1 MGMQNETRVN
11 LKHLLEDMRDSYSAP
26 LEEVILT
33 ELIANALDSKATR
46 LDFSVNPT
54 ELFLRCVD
62 NGGGMKRAQLKEYH
76 NIASS
81 EKVRG
86 QGIGFAG
93 VGAKLSLLLAE
104 RVVTE
109 SKGGRGSRA
118 ATEWRLT
125 NPYRAPW
132 KFIPTT
138 AAVSFPRG
146 TSVTIYFTDD
156 QPHLLKKEFVTNT
169 IIKHFYP
176 LLHEYLKEEILRYVY
191 KKGVEMTV
199 NGELLFL
206 SDAEQRIDNGFRIFL
221 GKSRRPIGAGFLTK
235 KVLEQG
241 WLSRLAGKA
250 PSERH
255 IASGLSVSTYGKVIK
270 TGWEW
275 VGIMPKS
282 AETLVGV
289 VEIPA
294 ISEVL
299 TTNKSDFLTDAAHL
313 RKFYR
318 LRKAVQQAI
327 MPVLRSLGEFAEDQ
341 KTNATRN
348 IKPLQRQIETA
359 LEGLSPEFPE
369 LETLLGS
376 RRGAVIGAG
385 ITNQER
391 RKDDISK
398 DNESNV
404 SNQVAAVLPEEKLK
418 KKKKGKKGETT
429 SRKKPGLTLALDD
442 LVDAPDALGR
452 MIEDVVSVNTLHP
465 AWKKALETKQEEY
478 HILVVVGLVLADFVA
493 HEKHPLDF
501 LAKFLS
507 SWSMVGTGDSEK
519 HGQASLL

>member
-1 MGMQNETRVN
+1 MQNETRVN
-11 LKHLLEDMRDSYSAP
+11 LKHLLEDMRDSYSSP

-46 LDFSVNPT
+46 LDFSVDT
-54 ELFLRCVD
+54 GARFLRCVD

-81 EKVRG
+81 DKVRG

-138 AAVSFPRG
+138 EAVSFSRG
-146 TSVTIYFTDD
+146 TSVTMYFTDD
-156 QPHLLKKEFVTNT
+156 QPHLLKKEFVADT

-176 LLHEYLKEEILRYVY
+176 LLHQYLTEEILRYVY
-191 KKGVEMTV
+191 KKGVEITV
-199 NGELLFL
+199 NGELLSL
-206 SDAEQRIDNGFRIFL
+206 SSEEQRIDNGFRVFL
-221 GKSRRPIGAGFLTK
+221 GKNRRPIGAGFLTK

-241 WLSRLAGKA
+241 WLARLAGRA

-255 IASGLSVSTYGKVIK
+255 VSSGLSVSTYGKVIK

-275 VGIMPKS
+275 VGILPKS
-282 AETLVGV
+282 AEALVGV

-294 ISEVL
+294 LSEVL
-299 TTNKSDFLTDAAHL
+299 TTNKSDFLTDAVHL

-318 LRKAVQQAI
+318 LRKAVQEAI
-327 MPVLRSLGEFAEDQ
+327 VPVLRLLGEFATEQ
-341 KTNATRN
+341 KTSVAKNV
-348 IKPLQRQIETA
+348 KPLERQIETA
-359 LEGLSPEFPE
+359 LEGLSSEFPE
-369 LETLLGS
+369 LDTLLGS
-376 RRGAVIGAG
+376 RRGTAAG
-385 ITNQER
+385 SGKTKKGHDKENTTKEGEPNASDR
-391 RKDDISK
+391 VTA
-398 DNESNV
+398 N
-404 SNQVAAVLPEEKLK
+404 LPDEK
-418 KKKKGKKGETT
+418 KKQKEERGKEDAKI
-429 SRKKPGLTLALDD
+429 SRKKPGLTLMLEDFTD
-442 LVDAPDALGR
+442 SQDALGR
-452 MIEDVVSVNTLHP
+452 MIEDVVSINTLHP

-478 HILVVVGLVLADFVA
+478 HILVVVGLVLAEFVA
-493 HEKHPLDF
+493 PEKHPLEF

-507 SWSMVGTGDSEK
+507 SWSRVGAEK
-519 HGQASLL
+519 SGQSSLL

>member
-1 MGMQNETRVN
+1 MQNETRVN
-11 LKHLLEDMRDSYSAP
+11 LRHLLEDMRDSYSTP

-46 LDFSVNPT
+46 IDFFVDT
-54 ELFLRCVD
+54 TARFIRCVD
-62 NGGGMKRAQLKEYH
+62 NGGGMKRPQLKEYH

-81 EKVRG
+81 DKVRG

-132 KFIPTT
+132 KFIPSSD
-138 AAVSFPRG
+138 AVLFSRG
-146 TSVTIYFTDD
+146 TSVTMHFTDD
-156 QPHLLKKEFVTNT
+156 QPHLLKKEFVVDT

-176 LLHEYLKEEILRYVY
+176 LLHDYLKQEILHFVY
-191 KKGVEMTV
+191 RKGLEITV
-199 NGELLFL
+199 NGELLSL
-206 SDAEQRIDNGFRIFL
+206 SEGEQRIDNGFRVFL
-221 GKSRRPIGAGFLTK
+221 GKSRKPIGAGFLTK

-241 WLSRLAGKA
+241 WLSRLAGKM
-250 PSERH
+250 PDERH

-275 VGIMPKS
+275 VGIIPRS
-282 AETLVGV
+282 AEELVGI

-294 ISEVL
+294 LSEVL
-299 TTNKSDFLTDAAHL
+299 TTNKSDFLTDAVHL

-318 LRKAVQQAI
+318 LRKAVQEAI
-327 MPVLRSLGEFAEDQ
+327 VPVLRSLGEFAAEQ
-341 KTNATRN
+341 KTNTAKN
-348 IKPLQRQIETA
+348 VKPLERQIETA
-359 LEGLSPEFPE
+359 LDGLSSEFPE
-369 LETLLGS
+369 LETLLGT
-376 RRGAVIGAG
+376 RRGQGVGAKKED
-385 ITNQER
+385 NY
-391 RKDDISK
+391 RKKEIHPKGDGEVLAEVTPVTLEDKSK
-398 DNESNV
+398 NK
-404 SNQVAAVLPEEKLK
+404 EKIE
-418 KKKKGKKGETT
+418 KGEHVA
-429 SRKKPGLTLALDD
+429 SRKKPGLTLALED
-442 LVDAPDALGR
+442 LSNARDTLGR
-452 MIEDVVSVNTLHP
+452 MIEGTVSVNTLHP

-493 HEKHPLDF
+493 PEKHPLEF

-507 SWSMVGTGDSEK
+507 SWSTVGSNSPKSTQG
-519 HGQASLL
+519 SLL

>member
-1 MGMQNETRVN
+1 MQHETRVN
-11 LKHLLEDMRDSYSAP
+11 LKHLLEDMRDSYNSP

-46 LDFSVNPT
+46 LDFTVNAN
-54 ELFLRCVD
+54 ERFLRCTD
-62 NGGGMKRAQLKEYH
+62 NGSGMKRAALKEYH
-76 NIASS
+76 NIAAS

-118 ATEWRLT
+118 ATEWRLI

-132 KFIPTT
+132 KFVPTT
-138 AAVSFPRG
+138 DSVPSSRG
-146 TSVTIYFTDD
+146 TSITLYFSDD
-156 QPHLLKKEFVTNT
+156 QPHLLKKEFVTDT
-169 IIKHFYP
+169 VIKHFYP
-176 LLHEYLKEEILRYVY
+176 LLHEYLSQEILRYVY
-191 KKGVEMTV
+191 RKGVEITV
-199 NGELLFL
+199 NGELLSL
-206 SDAEQRIDNGFRIFL
+206 SEDEQRIDNGFKVYL
-221 GKSRRPIGAGFLTK
+221 GKGARPVGAGFLTK

-241 WLSRLAGKA
+241 WLARLAGKA

-255 IASGLSVSTYGKVIK
+255 ISSGLSVSTYGKVIK

-282 AETLVGV
+282 ADTLCGI

-294 ISEVL
+294 LSEVL

-327 MPVLRSLGEFAEDQ
+327 MPVLRSLGEFAEGEKQ
-341 KTNATRN
+341 SAAKN
-348 IKPLQRQIETA
+348 IKPLERQIETA

-376 RRGAVIGAG
+376 RRGNILGAASARAEKG
-385 ITNQER
+385 PLQE
-391 RKDDISK
+391 S
-398 DNESNV
+398 ESEASGV
-404 SNQVAAVLPEEKLK
+404 TKETSEEETK
-418 KKKKGKKGETT
+418 KKRKEKRGDDVV
-429 SRKKPGLTLALDD
+429 SRKKPGLTLSLEDFT
-442 LVDAPDALGR
+442 DAPDSLGR
-452 MIEDVVSVNTLHP
+452 MLEDTVSVNTLHP
-465 AWKKALETKQEEY
+465 AWKKALATKQEEY
-478 HILVVVGLVLADFVA
+478 HILVVVGLVLAEFVA
-493 HEKHPLDF
+493 PEKRPTDF
-501 LAKFLS
+501 LARFLA
-507 SWSMVGTGDSEK
+507 SWSALDTDTASS
-519 HGQASLL
+519 GQAKLL

>member
-1 MGMQNETRVN
+1 MQNETRVN
-11 LKHLLEDMRDSYSAP
+11 LRHLLEDMRDSYSTP

-46 LDFSVNPT
+46 IDFFVDT
-54 ELFLRCVD
+54 TARFIRCVD
-62 NGGGMKRAQLKEYH
+62 NGGGMKRQQLKEYH

-81 EKVRG
+81 DKVRG

-132 KFIPTT
+132 KFIPSSD
-138 AAVSFPRG
+138 AVLFSRG
-146 TSVTIYFTDD
+146 TSVTMHFTDD
-156 QPHLLKKEFVTNT
+156 QPHLLKKEFVVDT

-176 LLHEYLKEEILRYVY
+176 LLHDYLKQEILHFVY
-191 KKGVEMTV
+191 RKGLEITV
-199 NGELLFL
+199 NGELLSL
-206 SDAEQRIDNGFRIFL
+206 SEGEQRIDNGFRVFL
-221 GKSRRPIGAGFLTK
+221 GKSRKPIGAGFLTK

-241 WLSRLAGKA
+241 WLSRLAGKM
-250 PSERH
+250 PDERH

-275 VGIMPKS
+275 VGIIPRS
-282 AETLVGV
+282 AEELVGI

-294 ISEVL
+294 LSEVL
-299 TTNKSDFLTDAAHL
+299 TTNKSDFLTDAVHL

-318 LRKAVQQAI
+318 LRKAVQEAI
-327 MPVLRSLGEFAEDQ
+327 VPVLRSLGEFAAEQ
-341 KTNATRN
+341 KTNTAKN
-348 IKPLQRQIETA
+348 VKPLERQIETA
-359 LEGLSPEFPE
+359 LDGLSSEFPE
-369 LETLLGS
+369 LETLLGT
-376 RRGAVIGAG
+376 RRGQGVGAKKED
-385 ITNQER
+385 NY
-391 RKDDISK
+391 RKKEIHPKGDGEVLAEVTPVTLEDKSK
-398 DNESNV
+398 NK
-404 SNQVAAVLPEEKLK
+404 EKIE
-418 KKKKGKKGETT
+418 KGEHTA
-429 SRKKPGLTLALDD
+429 SRKKPGLTLALED
-442 LVDAPDALGR
+442 LSDARDTLGR
-452 MIEDVVSVNTLHP
+452 MIEGTVSVNTLHP

-493 HEKHPLDF
+493 PEKHPLEF

-507 SWSMVGTGDSEK
+507 SWSTVGSDSSPSTQ
-519 HGQASLL
+519 GSLL

>member
-1 MGMQNETRVN
+1 MQNETRVN
-11 LKHLLEDMRDSYSAP
+11 LKHLLEDMRDSYSSP

-46 LDFSVNPT
+46 LDFVVDT
-54 ELFLRCVD
+54 TARFLRCID
-62 NGGGMKRAQLKEYH
+62 NGGGMKRQQLKEYH

-81 EKVRG
+81 DKVRG

-138 AAVSFPRG
+138 ETVSSSRG
-146 TSVTIYFTDD
+146 TAVTMYFTDD
-156 QPHLLKKEFVTNT
+156 QPHLLRKEFVADT

-176 LLHEYLKEEILRYVY
+176 LLHEYLKEEILRIIYR
-191 KKGVEMTV
+191 KGVEITV
-199 NGELLFL
+199 NGELLAL
-206 SDAEQRIDNGFRIFL
+206 SDAEQRIDNGFRVFL

-241 WLSRLAGKA
+241 WLARLAGRT
-250 PSERH
+250 PNERT
-255 IASGLSVSTYGKVIK
+255 ITSGLSVSTYGKVIK

-282 AETLVGV
+282 AEALVGV

-294 ISEVL
+294 LSEVL
-299 TTNKSDFLTDAAHL
+299 TTNKSDFLTDAVHL

-318 LRKAVQQAI
+318 LRKAVQEAI
-327 MPVLRSLGEFAEDQ
+327 VPVLRLLGEFAGEQ
-341 KTNATRN
+341 KTNVTKN
-348 IKPLQRQIETA
+348 VKPLERQIETA
-359 LEGLSPEFPE
+359 LAGLSEEFPE
-369 LETLLGS
+369 LDTILGS
-376 RRGAVIGAG
+376 RRGDSSGGGGRNKGHEKEQSDGGREASGFHGV
-385 ITNQER
+385 TTDLPSER
-391 RKDDISK
+391 
-398 DNESNV
+398 N
-404 SNQVAAVLPEEKLK
+404 K
-418 KKKKGKKGETT
+418 KKVTKGSEGTPRF
-429 SRKKPGLTLALDD
+429 RKKPGLTLALED
-442 LVDAPDALGR
+442 LPDTADALGR
-452 MIEDVVSVNTLHP
+452 ILEDTVSINTLHP
-465 AWKKALETKQEEY
+465 AWKKALQTKQEEY
-478 HILVVVGLVLADFVA
+478 HIMVVVGLVLADFVA
-493 HEKHPLDF
+493 PEKHPLDF

-507 SWSMVGTGDSEK
+507 SWSAIVPANSDKSS
-519 HGQASLL
+519 QARLL

>member
-1 MGMQNETRVN
+1 MQNETRVN
-11 LKHLLEDMRDSYSAP
+11 LKHLLEDMRDNYNSP

-46 LDFSVNPT
+46 LDFIVDT
-54 ELFLRCVD
+54 VARFLRCID

-81 EKVRG
+81 DKVRG
-86 QGIGFAG
+86 AGIGFAG

-138 AAVSFPRG
+138 EAVSFPRG
-146 TSVTIYFTDD
+146 TSVTMYFTDD
-156 QPHLLKKEFVTNT
+156 QPHLLKKEFVANT

-176 LLHEYLKEEILRYVY
+176 LLHDYLNDEILHHVY
-191 KKGVEMTV
+191 KKGVELTV
-199 NGELLFL
+199 NGELLAL
-206 SDAEQRIDNGFRIFL
+206 PETEQRIDNGFRVFI
-221 GKSRRPIGAGFLTK
+221 GKGRRPIGAGFLTK

-241 WLSRLAGKA
+241 FLARLAGRA
-250 PSERH
+250 PDERH

-282 AETLVGV
+282 AEELAGV

-294 ISEVL
+294 LSEVL
-299 TTNKSDFLTDAAHL
+299 TTNKSDFLTDAVHL

-327 MPVLRSLGEFAEDQ
+327 LPVLRALGEYARTERPSAE
-341 KTNATRN
+341 KN
-348 IKPLQRQIETA
+348 IKPLARQIETA
-359 LEGLSPEFPE
+359 LAVLAPEFPE

-376 RRGAVIGAG
+376 RAG
-385 ITNQER
+385 QDGGKRAGREKNQEPEVQGVSS
-391 RKDDISK
+391 DGS
-398 DNESNV
+398 ENV
-404 SNQVAAVLPEEKLK
+404 TVTLREER
-418 KKKKGKKGETT
+418 KKKKGKTEKGG
-429 SRKKPGLTLALDD
+429 SGAARKMPGLTLALEN
-442 LVDAPDALGR
+442 LTDAPDSLGR
-452 MIEDVVSVNTLHP
+452 IVEDTVSINTLHP

-493 HEKHPLDF
+493 PEKHPLEF

-507 SWSMVGTGDSEK
+507 SWSAVGTKEESS
-519 HGQASLL
+519 GQSRLL